1 MKISLNGK
9 EEFVQEP
16 VSIAVLIN
24 QRKIN
29 PEAVVVEYNGAILAC
44 CDWEKTEL
52 KERDVL
58 EIISFVGGG

>member
-1 MKISLNGK
+1 MKVLING
-9 EEFVQEP
+9 EEAFVQEP
-16 VSIAVLIN
+16 VSIAALIN

-52 KERDVL
+52 KERDTL